1 MVSVSL
7 QDERLLY
14 SGRIDDEDPQRPVF
28 IFPASSLTF
37 WFYGKR
43 AVLEVENHRVFWDN
57 YVGAWVDGKE
67 KKWKLKAEGRTE
79 IVLLDE
85 EWEGEEG
92 RKRHEVIF
100 FKRQDCCHG
109 FTLCSL
115 QLSEGGY
122 LLEGPLK
129 PARRMEVYGDSV
141 SAGEV
146 SEAVDY
152 VGKPDPEH
160 EGEYS
165 NSWYSYAWI
174 AARKLGAELY
184 DIAQGGIPLLNG
196 TGWVGPTYPGM
207 EFMWD
212 KLHYHP
218 GLGKVKEWDFSRFQ
232 PHLVLIAVG
241 QNDSHP
247 VDVMKEDAHGERA
260 RFWKKK
266 YRELA
271 ENIRGKYPKAVIL
284 LATTILEHHRNWD
297 LAIDEVCE
305 ALRRDGDERVF
316 HFLYSRNGCGTPGH
330 IRIPEA
336 EEMAE
341 ELVRFIEGLSVNVW
355 D

>member
-247 VDVMKEDAHGERA
+247 VDVMKEDVHGEQA